1 MVIEIN
7 KDIDKY
13 QESVVMGLTAKQL
26 LFSIASVV
34 VGAGIVLLTYK
45 YIGLTG
51 SAYVAIPCVAP
62 IALGGFYSYNGMS
75 FYEYMGKKLHFMFG
89 NRPLLYVSTEGEPAI
104 RQMNMEQSLKKSKN
118 HKKSL
123 DEVNTSTDKASVM
136 KKQEEFEAS
145 KQKMKKMLMGL
156 VAVIVLVVVGLVAY
170 KYFR

>member
-26 LFSIASVV
+26 VFSIASVV

-62 IALGGFYSYNGMS
+62 IALGGFYTFNGMS
-75 FYEYMGKKLHFMFG
+75 FYEYMGKKIHFMIG
-89 NRPLLYVSTEGEPAI
+89 NKPLLYVSTESDAAI
-104 RQMNMEQSLKKSKN
+104 KQLSVESDIKKKAV
-118 HKKSL
+118 KE
-123 DEVNTSTDKASVM
+123 DVPTDADSVM
-136 KKQEEFEAS
+136 KKQEEFETY
-145 KQKMKKMLMGL
+145 KKKMMKMLIGL
-156 VAVIVLVVVGLVAY
+156 VAGIVLVVAGLFAY

>member
-26 LFSIASVV
+26 VFSIASVV

-62 IALGGFYSYNGMS
+62 IALGGFYTFNGMS
-75 FYEYMGKKLHFMFG
+75 FYEYMGKKIHFMIG
-89 NRPLLYVSTEGEPAI
+89 NKPLLYVSTESDAAI
-104 RQMNMEQSLKKSKN
+104 KQLSVESDIKKKAV
-118 HKKSL
+118 KK
-123 DEVNTSTDKASVM
+123 DVPTDADSVM
-136 KKQEEFEAS
+136 KKQEEFETS
-145 KQKMKKMLMGL
+145 KKKMMKMLIGL
-156 VAVIVLVVVGLVAY
+156 VAGIVLVVAGLFAY